1 MTIRAEHALHRRR
14 LGRNAGLGLAL
25 AAFVALVFALTM
37 VKLGRGG
44 LIEGFDHSLRPGLA
58 GPAEPAR

>member
-1 MTIRAEHALHRRR
+1 MTIRTEHPLHRRR

-25 AAFVALVFALTM
+25 AAFALLVLALTM

-58 GPAEPAR
+58 EPAGPGG